1 MTDRLPLSALSDSE
15 LEQRLVDLGP
25 RLYPPTPDLAMQ
37 VRHRLESEPV
47 STLTPT
53 ATTPDHAQRAPGTRH
68 PAPGTRPS
76 ARGEGFLA
84 SLDQYS
90 LLPAHGEKGR
100 GRGGLG
106 EKGWG

>member
-1 MTDRLPLSALSDSE
+1 MRQRQEKESVMTDRLPLSALSDSE

-53 ATTPDHAQRAPGTRH
+53 ATTPATPRGH
-68 PAPGTRPS
+68 PAPGTRYPDQCARRGVPGLTGSVLPS
-76 ARGEGFLA
+76 PHAWGEGC
-84 SLDQYS
+84 
-90 LLPAHGEKGR
+90 
-100 GRGGLG
+100 
-106 EKGWG
+106 WG